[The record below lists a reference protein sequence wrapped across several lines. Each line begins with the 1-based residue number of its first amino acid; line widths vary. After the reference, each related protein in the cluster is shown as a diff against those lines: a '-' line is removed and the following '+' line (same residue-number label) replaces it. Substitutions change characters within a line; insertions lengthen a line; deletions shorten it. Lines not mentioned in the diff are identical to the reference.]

1 MKSIF
6 ITGAATGIG
15 RQIARRFHSQ
25 GWFVGLFDIDKA
37 GVDTLA
43 KELGDNTFCG
53 ELDVTDVETWN
64 RQLEAFY
71 KDSGQRL
78 DVLVNNAGILFSG
91 FFDSIPIEHHQAI
104 MNVNVGGVMNGCYSA
119 LPWLRKT
126 KNSCVVNIASASAIY
141 GSPSLASYSASK
153 FAVRGLTEA
162 LNLEWESYD
171 IRVLDIWPLFVKTN
185 MVEGMDASSIKK
197 MGVNLTSDDV
207 AKTVEKAVTAGA
219 DNRKIHWPVGFME
232 SIFKLSVDLLPA
244 GLCRLFVK
252 KTSM

>member
-25 GWFVGLFDIDKA
+25 GWFVGLFDIDKV

-91 FFDSIPIEHHQAI
+91 SFESIPIEHHQAL

-207 AKTVEKAVTAGA
+207 AKTVEKAVNAGA